1 MICVKFSLSLQVL
14 VQHPEVQRSRVL
26 SSFLSEQSDE
36 FMPDS
41 VKDRAGELARINH
54 GNP

>member
-1 MICVKFSLSLQVL
+1 MQVL

-41 VKDRAGELARINH
+41 VKDRAGKLGTAHIILISMD
-54 GNP
+54 